1 MIMWIISEKSN
12 NIYVFIVYNPCSM
25 DNLTHTLGR
34 GIPYASGATK
44 KRMPAFLNFKLSLSF
59 FD

>member
-1 MIMWIISEKSN
+1 M
-12 NIYVFIVYNPCSM
+12 NIYVFIVYNPSSM
-25 DNLTHTLGR
+25 DNLAHSLGG
-34 GIPYASGATK
+34 GIPYASGAAK

>member
-25 DNLTHTLGR
+25 DNLAHTLGR

-44 KRMPAFLNFKLSLSF
+44 KKNACFLKLQTESYFL
-59 FD
+59 